1 MKKTVIVYNLFLSS
15 IITLV
20 GVINAKNP
28 SQLIISLAFLPVAIY
43 FTLQLF
49 KKSAPLPYKTFTITK
64 SDRKRMATHP
74 NHPAS
79 SPNTQYQIP
88 NTDSGIIEPEILSVK
103 RQEKAME
110 RMGIADANRRV
121 FLKFVGTS
129 SISLFL
135 LALFTKR
142 AQAAF
147 FGSNPGPGIVAIK
160 DSTGNTINPAE
171 KQSTDGYEVS
181 EIDDTTTT
189 TYYGFTNKESAW
201 YITQESSSGSYR
213 YIKGASD
220 FATNWANRATLTYDT
235 FDNVF

>member
-20 GVINAKNP
+20 GVINAKNA
-28 SQLIISLAFLPVAIY
+28 SQLAVSLAFLPVAIY
-43 FTLQLF
+43 FVMQLV
-49 KKSAPLPYKTFTITK
+49 KRSPQGVVGYKTFAITK
-64 SDRKRMATHP
+64 EDRLRLARSKTA
-74 NHPAS
+74 NHS
-79 SPNTQYQIP
+79 SHKNDFTIDQ
-88 NTDSGIIEPEILSVK
+88 GIIEPEVLSAK

-121 FLKFVGTS
+121 FLKFIGTS

-201 YITQESSSGSYR
+201 YITQESSTGSYR
-213 YIKGASD
+213 YVKGASG
-220 FATNWANRATLTYDT
+220 FAANWANRATLTYDT

>member
-1 MKKTVIVYNLFLSS
+1 MKKTVIIYNLFLAS

-20 GVINAKNP
+20 GIINAKNATEFA
-28 SQLIISLAFLPVAIY
+28 LSLAFLPVAIY
-43 FTLQLF
+43 FIIQLF
-49 KKSAPLPYKTFTITK
+49 KKSGSAKTSQKIYPISRVGTPNKAPIHASNQNQK
-64 SDRKRMATHP
+64 P
-74 NHPAS
+74 NE
-79 SPNTQYQIP
+79 Q
-88 NTDSGIIEPEILSVK
+88 GVIEPEVLSEQ
-103 RQEKAME
+103 RQAKAME

-160 DSTGNTINPAE
+160 DSTGTTIDPAE
-171 KQSTDGYEVS
+171 KQATDGYEVA

-189 TYYGFTNKESAW
+189 TYYGFVHTNGSW
-201 YITQESSSGSYR
+201 YITQESSTGSYR
-213 YIKGASD
+213 YVKGATS
-220 FATNWANRATLTYDT
+220 FATNWTNRATLTYDT